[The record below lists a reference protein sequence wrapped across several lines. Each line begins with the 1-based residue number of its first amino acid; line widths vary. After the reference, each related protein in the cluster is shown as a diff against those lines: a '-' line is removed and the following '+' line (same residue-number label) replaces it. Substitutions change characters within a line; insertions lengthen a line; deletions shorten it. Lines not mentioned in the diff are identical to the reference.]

1 HTKIF
6 IRRMDNMNLDK
17 DKLAYNGGSMT
28 TFGARDFCLKVN
40 DMIEG
45 AGLSVY
51 TPTNNKKINDKET
64 LGNKDIARMIVA
76 KDSEAIINA
85 DVRVFNGELTPGTLI
100 ETGQVLGMNDMS
112 AIIMK
117 TIEKMESL
125 GHDDSSIKDTLWN
138 ICHYERSK
146 DFILYDTDIRYH
158 EQPEAGYRRSTFKHQ
173 YQRGVGMKLM
183 NNQDGFI
190 RFDTLQD
197 TLDVIGQ
204 QTTED
209 VYNVKLDDDG
219 NIKSVENIFE

>member
-1 HTKIF
+1 
-6 IRRMDNMNLDK
+6 MDNMNLDK
-17 DKLAYNGGSMT
+17 DKLVYNGGSLT
-28 TFGARDFCLKVN
+28 TEGAKDFCLKVN

-51 TPTNNKKINDKET
+51 TPSKNKEINDKDSV
-64 LGNKDIARMIVA
+64 GNKDIAQMIVA

-112 AIIMK
+112 AIIIK
-117 TIEKMESL
+117 TIENMEMESQEPNTEAIL
-125 GHDDSSIKDTLWN
+125 DTIWN
-138 ICHYERSK
+138 ICHYEINK
-146 DFILYDTDIRYH
+146 EFILYDTDVRSH
-158 EQPEAGYRRSTFKHQ
+158 NEPESGYRRSTFKHQ

-183 NNQDGFI
+183 DNQDGYI

-197 TLDVIGQ
+197 TLNIIGQ

-209 VYNVKLDDDG
+209 VYNVKLDDNG
-219 NIKSVENIFE
+219 NIESVKNIFE

>member
-1 HTKIF
+1 
-6 IRRMDNMNLDK
+6 MNLDK

-28 TFGARDFCLKVN
+28 TEGARDFCLKVN

-51 TPTNNKKINDKET
+51 TPSNNKKINSKEDV
-64 LGNKDIARMIVA
+64 GNKDIARMIVA

-85 DVRVFNGELTPGTLI
+85 DVRVFNGELTAGTLI

-125 GHDDSSIKDTLWN
+125 GHDDTSIKDILWN
-138 ICHYERSK
+138 ICQYERNK
-146 DFILYDTDIRYH
+146 DFVLYDTDIRYH

-183 NNQDGFI
+183 NSVDGYI
-190 RFDTLQD
+190 RFNTLQD
-197 TLDVIGQ
+197 TLDLIGQ
-204 QTTED
+204 ETTED
-209 VYNVKLDDDG
+209 IYNVEMDDEG
-219 NIKSVENIFE
+219 NIKSVKNIFE

>member
-1 HTKIF
+1 
-6 IRRMDNMNLDK
+6 MNLDK
-17 DKLAYNGGSMT
+17 DKLVYNGGSMT

-51 TPTNNKKINDKET
+51 TPSNNKKINSKEDV
-64 LGNKDIARMIVA
+64 GNKDIARMIVA

-85 DVRVFNGELTPGTLI
+85 DVRVFNGELTTGTLI

-112 AIIMK
+112 VIIMK

-125 GHDDSSIKDTLWN
+125 GHDDTSIKDILWN
-138 ICHYERSK
+138 ICQYERNK
-146 DFILYDTDIRYH
+146 DFVLYDTDIRYH

-197 TLDVIGQ
+197 TLSIIGQ

-209 VYNVKLDDDG
+209 VYNVKMDDDG
-219 NIKSVENIFE
+219 NIESVKNIFE

>member
-1 HTKIF
+1 
-6 IRRMDNMNLDK
+6 MNLDK
-17 DKLAYNGGSMT
+17 DKLAYNGGNMT
-28 TFGARDFCLKVN
+28 SFGARDFCLKVN

-76 KDSEAIINA
+76 KDSEAIINS

-112 AIIMK
+112 AIIVK

-125 GHDDSSIKDTLWN
+125 GHDDTSIKDTLWN
-138 ICHYERSK
+138 ICQYERNK

-197 TLDVIGQ
+197 ALDVIGQ
-204 QTTED
+204 KTTED
-209 VYNVKLDDDG
+209 VYNVELDDDG
-219 NIKSVENIFE
+219 NVESVKNIFE

>member
-1 HTKIF
+1 
-6 IRRMDNMNLDK
+6 MNLDK

-28 TFGARDFCLKVN
+28 TEGAKDFCLKVN

-51 TPTNNKKINDKET
+51 TPSNNKKINSKEDV
-64 LGNKDIARMIVA
+64 GNKDIARMIVA

-85 DVRVFNGELTPGTLI
+85 DVRVFNGELTAGTLI

-125 GHDDSSIKDTLWN
+125 GHDDTSIKDTLWN

-158 EQPEAGYRRSTFKHQ
+158 EEPETGYRRSTFKHQ

-183 NNQDGFI
+183 NNVDGYI
-190 RFDTLQD
+190 RFNTLQD
-197 TLDVIGQ
+197 TLDLIGQ
-204 QTTED
+204 KTTED
-209 VYNVKLDDDG
+209 IYNVVMDDDG

>member
-1 HTKIF
+1 
-6 IRRMDNMNLDK
+6 MNLDK
-17 DKLAYNGGSMT
+17 DKLAYNGGNMT
-28 TFGARDFCLKVN
+28 SFGARDFCLKVN

-76 KDSEAIINA
+76 KDSEAIINS

-112 AIIMK
+112 SIIMK

-125 GHDDSSIKDTLWN
+125 GHDGTSIKDTLWN
-138 ICHYERSK
+138 ICQYERNK
-146 DFILYDTDIRYH
+146 DFVLYDTDIRYH

-197 TLDVIGQ
+197 ALDVIGQ
-204 QTTED
+204 KTTED
-209 VYNVKLDDDG
+209 VYNVELDDDG
-219 NIKSVENIFE
+219 NVESVKNIFE

>member
-1 HTKIF
+1 
-6 IRRMDNMNLDK
+6 MNLDK

-28 TFGARDFCLKVN
+28 TEGAKDFCLKVN

-51 TPTNNKKINDKET
+51 TPSNNKKINSKEDV
-64 LGNKDIARMIVA
+64 GNKDIARMIVA

-85 DVRVFNGELTPGTLI
+85 DVRVFNGELTAGTLI

-125 GHDDSSIKDTLWN
+125 GHDDTSIKDILWN
-138 ICHYERSK
+138 ICQYERNK
-146 DFILYDTDIRYH
+146 DFVLYDTDIRYH

-190 RFDTLQD
+190 RFNTLQD
-197 TLDVIGQ
+197 TLNIIGQ

-209 VYNVKLDDDG
+209 VYNVKMDDDG
-219 NIKSVENIFE
+219 NIESVKNIFE

>member
-1 HTKIF
+1 
-6 IRRMDNMNLDK
+6 MNLDK
-17 DKLAYNGGSMT
+17 DKLAYNGGTLT

-51 TPTNNKKINDKET
+51 TPSNNKKINDKES

-85 DVRVFNGELTPGTLI
+85 DVRVFNGELTAGTLI

-125 GHDDSSIKDTLWN
+125 GHDDTSIKDILWN
-138 ICHYERSK
+138 ICQYERNK
-146 DFILYDTDIRYH
+146 DFVLYDTDIRYH

-197 TLDVIGQ
+197 TLSIIGQ

-209 VYNVKLDDDG
+209 VYNVKMDDDG
-219 NIKSVENIFE
+219 NIKSVKNIFE

>member
-1 HTKIF
+1 
-6 IRRMDNMNLDK
+6 MNLDK
-17 DKLAYNGGSMT
+17 DKLAYNGGTLT
-28 TFGARDFCLKVN
+28 TFGAKDFCLKVN

-51 TPTNNKKINDKET
+51 TPSNNKKINSKEDV
-64 LGNKDIARMIVA
+64 GNKDIARMIVA

-112 AIIMK
+112 NIIIK
-117 TIEKMESL
+117 TIEKMEQL
-125 GHDDSSIKDTLWN
+125 GHDDTSIKDTLWN
-138 ICHYERSK
+138 ICHYERNK

-158 EQPEAGYRRSTFKHQ
+158 EEPETGYRRSTFKHQ

-183 NNQDGFI
+183 NNKDGYI
-190 RFDTLQD
+190 RFNTLQD
-197 TLDVIGQ
+197 TLNDIGQ

-219 NIKSVENIFE
+219 NIESVKNIFE

>member
-1 HTKIF
+1 
-6 IRRMDNMNLDK
+6 MNLDK

-28 TFGARDFCLKVN
+28 TEGAKDFCLKVN

-51 TPTNNKKINDKET
+51 TPSNNKKINDKDSV
-64 LGNKDIARMIVA
+64 GNKDIARMIVA
-76 KDSEAIINA
+76 KDSEAIINS

-112 AIIMK
+112 SIIMK

-125 GHDDSSIKDTLWN
+125 GHDDTSIKDTLWN
-138 ICHYERSK
+138 ICQYERNK
-146 DFILYDTDIRYH
+146 DFVLYDTDIRYH

-197 TLDVIGQ
+197 ALDVIGQ
-204 QTTED
+204 KTTED
-209 VYNVKLDDDG
+209 VYNVELDDDG
-219 NIKSVENIFE
+219 NIKSVQNIFE

>member
-1 HTKIF
+1 
-6 IRRMDNMNLDK
+6 MNLDK
-17 DKLAYNGGSMT
+17 DKLAYNGGNMT
-28 TFGARDFCLKVN
+28 TEAAKDFCLKVN
-40 DMIEG
+40 DIIEG

-51 TPTNNKKINDKET
+51 TPTNNKKINSKEDI
-64 LGNKDIARMIVA
+64 GNKDIARMIVA

-85 DVRVFNGELTPGTLI
+85 DVRIFNGELTPGTLI

-125 GHDDSSIKDTLWN
+125 GHDDTSIKDILWN
-138 ICHYERSK
+138 ICQYERNK
-146 DFILYDTDIRYH
+146 DFVLYDTDIRYH

-197 TLDVIGQ
+197 TLSIIGQ

-209 VYNVKLDDDG
+209 VYNVELDDDG
-219 NIKSVENIFE
+219 NVESVKNIFE

>member
-1 HTKIF
+1 
-6 IRRMDNMNLDK
+6 MNLDK

-28 TFGARDFCLKVN
+28 TEGAKDFCLKVN

-51 TPTNNKKINDKET
+51 TPSNNKKINSKEDV
-64 LGNKDIARMIVA
+64 GNKDIARMIVA

-85 DVRVFNGELTPGTLI
+85 DVRVFNGELTAGTLI

-125 GHDDSSIKDTLWN
+125 GHDDTSIKDILWN
-138 ICHYERSK
+138 ICQYERNK
-146 DFILYDTDIRYH
+146 DFVLYDTDIRYH

-190 RFDTLQD
+190 RFNTLQD
-197 TLDVIGQ
+197 TLNIIGQ

-209 VYNVKLDDDG
+209 VYNVKLDDNG
-219 NIKSVENIFE
+219 NVESVKNIFE

>member
-1 HTKIF
+1 
-6 IRRMDNMNLDK
+6 MNLDK
-17 DKLAYNGGSMT
+17 DKLAYNGGNMT
-28 TFGARDFCLKVN
+28 SFGARDFCLKVN

-76 KDSEAIINA
+76 KDSEAIINS

-125 GHDDSSIKDTLWN
+125 GHDDTSIKDTLWN
-138 ICHYERSK
+138 ICQYERNK

-173 YQRGVGMKLM
+173 YQRGAGMKLM

-197 TLDVIGQ
+197 TLSIIGQ

-209 VYNVKLDDDG
+209 VYNVELDDDG
-219 NIKSVENIFE
+219 NIESVKNIFE

>member
-1 HTKIF
+1 
-6 IRRMDNMNLDK
+6 MNLDK
-17 DKLAYNGGSMT
+17 DKLAYNGGNMT

-51 TPTNNKKINDKET
+51 TPSNNKKINSKEDV
-64 LGNKDIARMIVA
+64 GNKDIARMIVA
-76 KDSEAIINA
+76 KDSEAIVNA
-85 DVRVFNGELTPGTLI
+85 DVRVFNGELTTGTLI

-125 GHDDSSIKDTLWN
+125 GHDDTSIKDILWN
-138 ICHYERSK
+138 ICQYERNK
-146 DFILYDTDIRYH
+146 DFVLYDTDIRYH

-197 TLDVIGQ
+197 TLSIIGQ

-209 VYNVKLDDDG
+209 VYNVKMDDDG
-219 NIKSVENIFE
+219 NIESVKNIFE

>member
-1 HTKIF
+1 
-6 IRRMDNMNLDK
+6 MNLDK
-17 DKLAYNGGSMT
+17 DKLAYNGGNMT
-28 TFGARDFCLKVN
+28 TEAAKDFCLKVN
-40 DMIEG
+40 DIIEG

-51 TPTNNKKINDKET
+51 TPTNNKKINQKDS

-125 GHDDSSIKDTLWN
+125 GHDDTSIKDILWN
-138 ICHYERSK
+138 ICQYERNK

-197 TLDVIGQ
+197 ALDVIGQ
-204 QTTED
+204 KTTED
-209 VYNVKLDDDG
+209 IYNVKLDDDG
-219 NIKSVENIFE
+219 NVESVKNIFE

>member
-1 HTKIF
+1 
-6 IRRMDNMNLDK
+6 MNLDK
-17 DKLAYNGGSMT
+17 DKLVYNGGSMT
-28 TFGARDFCLKVN
+28 TEGAKDFCLKVN

-51 TPTNNKKINDKET
+51 TPSKNKEINDKDSV
-64 LGNKDIARMIVA
+64 GNKDIARMIVA

-112 AIIMK
+112 AIIIK
-117 TIEKMESL
+117 TIENMEMESQEPNTEAIL
-125 GHDDSSIKDTLWN
+125 DTIWN
-138 ICHYERSK
+138 ICHYEINK
-146 DFILYDTDIRYH
+146 EFILYDTDVRSH
-158 EQPEAGYRRSTFKHQ
+158 NEPESGYRRSTFKHQ

-183 NNQDGFI
+183 DNQDGYI

-197 TLDVIGQ
+197 TLSIIGQ

-209 VYNVKLDDDG
+209 VYNVKLDDNG
-219 NIKSVENIFE
+219 NVESVKNIFE

>member
-1 HTKIF
+1 
-6 IRRMDNMNLDK
+6 MNLDK
-17 DKLAYNGGSMT
+17 DKLVYNGGSMT
-28 TFGARDFCLKVN
+28 TEGAKDFCLKVN

-51 TPTNNKKINDKET
+51 TPSNNKKINSKEDV
-64 LGNKDIARMIVA
+64 GNKDIARMIVA

-85 DVRVFNGELTPGTLI
+85 DVRVFNGELTAGTLI

-125 GHDDSSIKDTLWN
+125 GHDDTSIKDILWN
-138 ICHYERSK
+138 ICQYERNK
-146 DFILYDTDIRYH
+146 DFVLYDTDIRYH
-158 EQPEAGYRRSTFKHQ
+158 KQPEAGYRRSTFKHQ

-190 RFDTLQD
+190 RFNTLQD
-197 TLDVIGQ
+197 TLNIIGQ

-209 VYNVKLDDDG
+209 VYNVKLDDNG
-219 NIKSVENIFE
+219 NVESVKNIFE

>member
-1 HTKIF
+1 
-6 IRRMDNMNLDK
+6 MNLDK
-17 DKLAYNGGSMT
+17 DKLAYNGGNMT
-28 TFGARDFCLKVN
+28 SFGARDFCLKVN

-76 KDSEAIINA
+76 KDSEAIINS

-125 GHDDSSIKDTLWN
+125 GHDDTSIKDTLWN
-138 ICHYERSK
+138 ICQYERNK

-183 NNQDGFI
+183 NSVDGFI

-197 TLDVIGQ
+197 TLSIIGQ

-209 VYNVKLDDDG
+209 VYNVELDDDG
-219 NIKSVENIFE
+219 NIESVKNIFE

>member
-1 HTKIF
+1 
-6 IRRMDNMNLDK
+6 MNLDK
-17 DKLAYNGGSMT
+17 DKLAYNGGTLT

-51 TPTNNKKINDKET
+51 TPSNNKKINDKES

-85 DVRVFNGELTPGTLI
+85 DVRVFNGELTAGTLI

-125 GHDDSSIKDTLWN
+125 GHDDTSIKDILWN
-138 ICHYERSK
+138 ICQYERNK
-146 DFILYDTDIRYH
+146 NLFYMIQMFVHITNL
-158 EQPEAGYRRSTFKHQ
+158 
-173 YQRGVGMKLM
+173 
-183 NNQDGFI
+183 NQDI
-190 RFDTLQD
+190 
-197 TLDVIGQ
+197 DVAHSNINI
-204 QTTED
+204 
-209 VYNVKLDDDG
+209 NV
-219 NIKSVENIFE
+219 VQE

>member
-1 HTKIF
+1 
-6 IRRMDNMNLDK
+6 MNLDK

-28 TFGARDFCLKVN
+28 TEGAKDFCLKVN

-51 TPTNNKKINDKET
+51 TPTNNKKINDKES

-112 AIIMK
+112 AIVMK

-125 GHDDSSIKDTLWN
+125 GHDDTSIKDILWN
-138 ICHYERSK
+138 ICQYERNK

-197 TLDVIGQ
+197 ALDVIGQ
-204 QTTED
+204 KTTED
-209 VYNVKLDDDG
+209 VYNVELDDDG
-219 NIKSVENIFE
+219 NIKSVQNIFE

>member
-1 HTKIF
+1 
-6 IRRMDNMNLDK
+6 MNLDK
-17 DKLAYNGGSMT
+17 DKLAYNGGNMT
-28 TFGARDFCLKVN
+28 SFGARDFCLKVN
-40 DMIEG
+40 GMIEG

-64 LGNKDIARMIVA
+64 LGNKDIAHMIVA
-76 KDSEAIINA
+76 KDSEAIINS

-112 AIIMK
+112 SIIMK

-125 GHDDSSIKDTLWN
+125 EHDDTSIKDTLWN
-138 ICHYERSK
+138 ICHYERNK
-146 DFILYDTDIRYH
+146 DFVLYDTDIRYH

-197 TLDVIGQ
+197 ALDVIGQ
-204 QTTED
+204 KTTED
-209 VYNVKLDDDG
+209 VYNVELDDDG
-219 NIKSVENIFE
+219 NIKSVQNIFE

>member
-1 HTKIF
+1 
-6 IRRMDNMNLDK
+6 MNLDK
-17 DKLAYNGGSMT
+17 DKLAYNGGNMT
-28 TFGARDFCLKVN
+28 SFGARDFCLKVN
-40 DMIEG
+40 GMIEG

-76 KDSEAIINA
+76 KDSEAIINS

-112 AIIMK
+112 SIIMK

-125 GHDDSSIKDTLWN
+125 GHDDTSIKDTLWN
-138 ICHYERSK
+138 ICQYERNK
-146 DFILYDTDIRYH
+146 DFVLYDTDIRYH

-197 TLDVIGQ
+197 TLSIVGQ

-209 VYNVKLDDDG
+209 VYNVKMDDDG
-219 NIKSVENIFE
+219 NIESVKNIFE

>member
-1 HTKIF
+1 
-6 IRRMDNMNLDK
+6 MNLDK
-17 DKLAYNGGSMT
+17 DKLAYNGGNMT
-28 TFGARDFCLKVN
+28 TEAAKDFCLKVN

-51 TPTNNKKINDKET
+51 TPTNNKKINDKES

-85 DVRVFNGELTPGTLI
+85 DVRVFNGELTAGTLI

-125 GHDDSSIKDTLWN
+125 GHDDTSIKDTLWN

-197 TLDVIGQ
+197 TLSIIGQ

-209 VYNVKLDDDG
+209 VYNVELDDDG
-219 NIKSVENIFE
+219 NVESVENIFE

>member
-1 HTKIF
+1 
-6 IRRMDNMNLDK
+6 MNLDK

-51 TPTNNKKINDKET
+51 TPSNNKKINDKES

-117 TIEKMESL
+117 TIEKMENL
-125 GHDDSSIKDTLWN
+125 GHDDTSIKDILWN
-138 ICHYERSK
+138 ICQYERNK
-146 DFILYDTDIRYH
+146 DFVLYDTDIRYH
-158 EQPEAGYRRSTFKHQ
+158 EEPEIGYRRSTFKHQ

-183 NNQDGFI
+183 NSVDGYI
-190 RFDTLQD
+190 RFNTLQD
-197 TLDVIGQ
+197 TLNDIGQ

-219 NIKSVENIFE
+219 NIESVKNIFE

>member
-1 HTKIF
+1 
-6 IRRMDNMNLDK
+6 MNLDK
-17 DKLAYNGGSMT
+17 DKLAYNGGTLT
-28 TFGARDFCLKVN
+28 TESAKDFCLKVN

-45 AGLSVY
+45 AGLSAY
-51 TPTNNKKINDKET
+51 TPTKNKKINDKES

-112 AIIMK
+112 TIVMK

-125 GHDDSSIKDTLWN
+125 GHDDTSIKDILWN
-138 ICHYERSK
+138 ICQYERNK

-197 TLDVIGQ
+197 ALDVVGQ
-204 QTTED
+204 KTTED
-209 VYNVKLDDDG
+209 VYNVELDDDG
-219 NIKSVENIFE
+219 NVESVKNIFE

>member
-1 HTKIF
+1 
-6 IRRMDNMNLDK
+6 MNLDK

-51 TPTNNKKINDKET
+51 TPSNNKKINSKEDV
-64 LGNKDIARMIVA
+64 GNKDIARMIVA

-85 DVRVFNGELTPGTLI
+85 DVRVFNGELTAGTLI

-125 GHDDSSIKDTLWN
+125 GHDDTSIKDILWN
-138 ICHYERSK
+138 ICQYERNK
-146 DFILYDTDIRYH
+146 DFVLYDTDIRYH

-190 RFDTLQD
+190 RFNTLQD
-197 TLDVIGQ
+197 TLSIIGQ

-209 VYNVKLDDDG
+209 VYNVKMDDDG
-219 NIKSVENIFE
+219 NIESVKNIFE

>member
-1 HTKIF
+1 
-6 IRRMDNMNLDK
+6 MNLDK
-17 DKLAYNGGSMT
+17 DKLAYNGGTLT

-51 TPTNNKKINDKET
+51 TPSNNKKINSKEDV
-64 LGNKDIARMIVA
+64 GNKDIARMIVA

-85 DVRVFNGELTPGTLI
+85 DVRVFNGELTAGTLI

-125 GHDDSSIKDTLWN
+125 GHDDTSIKDILWN
-138 ICHYERSK
+138 ICQYERNK
-146 DFILYDTDIRYH
+146 DFVLYDTDIRYH

-197 TLDVIGQ
+197 TLSIIGQ

-209 VYNVKLDDDG
+209 VYNVKMDDDG
-219 NIKSVENIFE
+219 NIENVKNVFE

>member
-1 HTKIF
+1 
-6 IRRMDNMNLDK
+6 MNLDK

-28 TFGARDFCLKVN
+28 TEGAKDFCLKVN

-51 TPTNNKKINDKET
+51 TPANNKKINSKEDV
-64 LGNKDIARMIVA
+64 GNKDIARMIVA

-85 DVRVFNGELTPGTLI
+85 DTRVFNGELTPGTLI

-117 TIEKMESL
+117 TIEKMENL
-125 GHDDSSIKDTLWN
+125 GHDDTSIKDILWN
-138 ICHYERSK
+138 ICQYERNK
-146 DFILYDTDIRYH
+146 DFVLYDTDIRYH

-183 NNQDGFI
+183 DNQDGYI

-197 TLDVIGQ
+197 TLSIIGQ

-209 VYNVKLDDDG
+209 VYNVELDDDG
-219 NIKSVENIFE
+219 NVESVKNIFE

>member
-1 HTKIF
+1 
-6 IRRMDNMNLDK
+6 MNLDK
-17 DKLAYNGGSMT
+17 DKLAYNGGTLT
-28 TFGARDFCLKVN
+28 TFGAKDFCLKVN

-51 TPTNNKKINDKET
+51 TPTNNKKINDKES

-112 AIIMK
+112 AIVMK

-125 GHDDSSIKDTLWN
+125 GHDDTSIKDILWN
-138 ICHYERSK
+138 ICQYERNK

-197 TLDVIGQ
+197 TLSIIGQ

-209 VYNVKLDDDG
+209 VYNVKMDDDG
-219 NIKSVENIFE
+219 NIESVKNIFE

>member
-1 HTKIF
+1 
-6 IRRMDNMNLDK
+6 MNLDK
-17 DKLAYNGGSMT
+17 DKLAYNGGIMT
-28 TFGARDFCLKVN
+28 TEAAKDFCLKVN

-76 KDSEAIINA
+76 KDSEAIINS
-85 DVRVFNGELTPGTLI
+85 DVRVFNGELTAGTLI

-125 GHDDSSIKDTLWN
+125 GHDDTSIKDTLWN

-197 TLDVIGQ
+197 TLSIIGQ

-209 VYNVKLDDDG
+209 VYNVELDDDG
-219 NIKSVENIFE
+219 NIESVKNIFE